1 METDVKEVI
10 RAHWNDRAAIFDS
23 SPNHAIATTEE
34 RHEWERMFS
43 TYIGKE
49 RRKILDIGTGTGEIA
64 LLLARAGHDVTGIDL
79 AEKMLAKAQSK
90 AAARGLDAKFKR
102 GDAEHLP
109 FADEA
114 FEVVVNRHLLWTL
127 PHADQALMEWKRV
140 LIPGGKMVIVDGDWS
155 DIADAPPKKPARK
168 GYPQPSRDAYKDYG
182 VADTLPMQRMKRP
195 EADLEMLQALDFS
208 SAVKWIGAGKDFFNS
223 TPYGDGVS
231 RKRFVIYAQKEC

>member
-79 AEKMLAKAQSK
+79 AEKMLAEAQSK

-155 DIADAPPKKPARK
+155 DIADAPPQKPARK

-182 VADTLPMQRMKRP
+182 VADALPMQRMKRP
-195 EADLEMLQALDFS
+195 EADLEMLQALDFA